1 MDASFTVHYCFVI
14 VSQAYDDISAFAS
27 HGCMR
32 LSFLQTGVE
41 SSQHRAETLD
51 AGSDESDDSAE
62 TGEES
67 LAPVETITAIE
78 AQTLASR
85 SMGSAS
91 SLRQGKSSLHSDGG
105 SSLPPV
111 HAPAREY
118 IVFVRVCVCAYVV
131 VRRLYLSWS
140 LLPNKRATPSIAI
153 CIQMPCSGIGVRAN
167 IHWGGG
173 ANRVCPNG
181 FGGGGGSSRHFS

>member
-14 VSQAYDDISAFAS
+14 VSQAYDDIIFSAFAS
-27 HGCMR
+27 HGFMR

-62 TGEES
+62 MGEES
-67 LAPVETITAIE
+67 LAPVETITATE

-85 SMGSAS
+85 SMDSAS

-111 HAPAREY
+111 HAPGREY
-118 IVFVRVCVCAYVV
+118 VVFVRVCVCVCVCVRMWSYVGYISLGRCYQTNEQHQASRFVYRCHV
-131 VRRLYLSWS
+131 V
-140 LLPNKRATPSIAI
+140 T
-153 CIQMPCSGIGVRAN
+153 
-167 IHWGGG
+167 
-173 ANRVCPNG
+173 
-181 FGGGGGSSRHFS
+181 